1 MKTFQSKTENIL
13 YSFIVDVG
21 FPLNK
26 APVALSLSST
36 DFLNWWSRNSEY
48 KFIKNKNISSMA
60 QYLSIDESLIFQ
72 GNYNKELIRKRLFEN
87 PIEIPNQYANN
98 SFSFLRS
105 SAHIVKYIT
114 LLKGQHNADKILRK
128 LNISPLIYTNLDNKI
143 NIKYFIDLL
152 EILHQNGFMQDDLD
166 TMASLILMGIQGSGL
181 HKEYLKAKNYYDCY
195 CTFAKT
201 INQLESNF
209 EYSADISRKQFRLT
223 THFYFDKHDK
233 LVQNTSFDRL
243 LRYRQLFLGWI
254 PRLSNLHPLLPRTEV
269 VATDNYIKEIFT
281 VDLTQVDSNQPYLV
295 LMQ

>member
-1 MKTFQSKTENIL
+1 MKTFQSKTENLL

-26 APVALSLSST
+26 APVALSLSSSE
-36 DFLNWWSRNSEY
+36 FLTWWSRNSEY
-48 KFIKNKNISSMA
+48 KCITNKNISSMA
-60 QYLSIDESLIFQ
+60 QYLSIDENLIFQ
-72 GNYNKELIRKRLFEN
+72 GNYNKDLIRKRLFEN
-87 PIEIPNQYANN
+87 PIEIPNQYLTN

-114 LLKGQHNADKILRK
+114 LIKGQHHADKILRK
-128 LNISPLIYTNLDNKI
+128 LNISPLIYSNLDNKI

-152 EILHQNGFMQDDLD
+152 ETLHQNGFNQDDLD
-166 TMASLILMGIQGSGL
+166 TLASLILMGIQGSGL
-181 HKEYLKAKNYYDCY
+181 HKEYLKAKSYYDCY

-209 EYSADISRKQFRLT
+209 EYSADISRSHFRLT
-223 THFYFDKHDK
+223 THFYFDKHDG
-233 LVQNTSFDRL
+233 LAPNTSFDRL

-254 PRLSNLHPLLPRTEV
+254 PRLSNLHPFLPRTEII
-269 VATDNYIKEIFT
+269 ATDNFIKEIFT
-281 VDLTQVDSNQPYLV
+281 VDLTQVDSNRPYLV